1 MLLFPG
7 ESVFVDL
14 IAYVHLLFVAIGF
27 GLAIRLD
34 FLFFQKRWSN
44 VSKVM
49 LADTLQSHHMI
60 MFAMVGLWATG
71 LALIYVRT
79 GFVLAE
85 FSAKIFM
92 KIFIVSLLSIN
103 AVAISTFV
111 MPVMERFQDRPLLAL
126 PIKYK
131 LPMAVCAATS
141 AFCWF
146 SSLALGSMAFLKTQ
160 SWDNL
165 ASGFSALY
173 IGGLLIAVTVAL
185 LVHVPDLEDQAE
197 KA

>member
-60 MFAMVGLWATG
+60 MFAMVGLWED
-71 LALIYVRT
+71 LYR
-79 GFVLAE
+79 FVAE
-85 FSAKIFM
+85 HQRSRNLNLRYASNGT
-92 KIFIVSLLSIN
+92 V
-103 AVAISTFV
+103 
-111 MPVMERFQDRPLLAL
+111 P
-126 PIKYK
+126 
-131 LPMAVCAATS
+131 
-141 AFCWF
+141 
-146 SSLALGSMAFLKTQ
+146 GSP
-160 SWDNL
+160 
-165 ASGFSALY
+165 ASCL
-173 IGGLLIAVTVAL
+173 T
-185 LVHVPDLEDQAE
+185 DQV
-197 KA
+197 